1 MRSPPGA
8 PESVPWYLYLA
19 LRQLFPTGRWFPFFT
34 LISTLGVALGVA
46 LLVIVMSVMG
56 GFAHEIRHMIV
67 DTEGEV
73 QIVAR
78 GWIADYPSVIR
89 KVESVPGVS
98 AATPYARDAV
108 MIKFGDKS
116 AFPMLRGLDLSSV
129 ERVTR
134 LASYVRIGSLDDL
147 DDDSII
153 LSAQLAASIGAGVG
167 DTVEV
172 YSPLIINKLSADEVF
187 LPRQVRVVG
196 ILEIGHQQLDSS
208 TVYGT
213 LRLAQD
219 LYGLGSTVHGIDVR
233 VDPGVEEEVV
243 AARINAVLP
252 GDIRAFSWE
261 ESFSEFLW
269 VLNLERGMIFFLL
282 LFIVIVAA
290 FSVTSSLLI
299 SVVRK
304 TREIGL
310 LGALGGRAVHVA
322 ACFCAQ
328 GLLIGVL
335 GTAAG
340 LAIGF
345 TALAFRNDVVLWIAK
360 ATRHEEVLTRFYQ
373 VNSLP
378 SYTSGSTVVL
388 IVVLTIA
395 ISTLAGL
402 LPAWKAAS
410 LRPVEAL
417 RSE

>member
-1 MRSPPGA
+1 MG
-8 PESVPWYLYLA
+8 
-19 LRQLFPTGRWFPFFT
+19 
-34 LISTLGVALGVA
+34 
-46 LLVIVMSVMG
+46 VMG
-56 GFAHEIRHMIV
+56 GFAYEIKHKIV
-67 DTEGEV
+67 DTEGDV
-73 QIVAR
+73 QIKAR
-78 GWIADYPSVIR
+78 GWIADYPEVVR
-89 KVESVPGVS
+89 KVESVPGVA
-98 AATPYARDAV
+98 AATPYASDEVLV
-108 MIKFGDKS
+108 MLGDKS
-116 AFPMLRGLDLSSV
+116 IIPVLHGVDLDSV
-129 ERVTR
+129 ARVTP
-134 LASYVRIGSLDDL
+134 LDKYMLVGSLDDL

-153 LSAQLAASIGAGVG
+153 MSSQLAASLGANVG

-172 YSPLIINKLSADEVF
+172 YSPLTIRKMNQDEVF

-219 LYGLGSTVHGIDVR
+219 LYGLGSTVHGIDVSLK
-233 VDPGVEEEVV
+233 PGVNEDDG

-252 GDIRAFSWE
+252 EDIRAFSWE
-261 ESFSEFLW
+261 DSFSDFLW
-269 VLNLERGMIFFLL
+269 VLNLERNMIFFLL

-290 FSVTSSLLI
+290 FSVMSSLLI

-310 LGALGGRAVHVA
+310 LGALGGRPVHVA

-328 GLLIGVL
+328 GLIIGVL

-340 LAIGF
+340 LALGF
-345 TALAFRNDVVLWIAK
+345 AALHFRNDVVLWI
-360 ATRHEEVLTRFYQ
+360 TRVTQRQEVMRRFYQ
-373 VNSLP
+373 FSELP
-378 SYTSGSTVVL
+378 SHLSGSTVAL
-388 IVVLTIA
+388 IAVMTIV

-402 LPAWKAAS
+402 LPAWKAAR